1 MISENEGRRGAV
13 KGKKTKN
20 KQTRKNYP
28 DSLQHRH
35 KISLKVSDYSYHSAD
50 FYKLRHLLF
59 AKSDAIKRHNLNSI
73 QIIHFK
79 GHRPAFISSE
89 SPPMWQKRQ
98 LIRIHL
104 CIHRYIFPHNAS
116 LIFFFIYILV
126 YFYIHFLQESISV
139 VTM

>member
-1 MISENEGRRGAV
+1 M

-35 KISLKVSDYSYHSAD
+35 KISLKVSYYSYHSAD

-89 SPPMWQKRQ
+89 SSPMWQKRQ

-116 LIFFFIYILV
+116 LIFFLIYILV

>member
-1 MISENEGRRGAV
+1 M
-13 KGKKTKN
+13 KGKKTKS

-28 DSLQHRH
+28 DFLQRRH
-35 KISLKVSDYSYHSAD
+35 KISLKVSDHSYHSAD
-50 FYKLRHLLF
+50 FYKLHHLLIS
-59 AKSDAIKRHNLNSI
+59 KSDAIKIHNLNSI

-89 SPPMWQKRQ
+89 SPPVWQKRQ

-116 LIFFFIYILV
+116 LIFIFFLYI
-126 YFYIHFLQESISV
+126 FWYIFRFTSSRKVSV
-139 VTM
+139 LSPCS